1 MRRIGTRRNLG
12 ANPTSASTSRA
23 ARSSCN
29 NVSGTPSST
38 LTTQSRHAGPRTA
51 QSSQSIT
58 TGVPGPGAATFSLSG
73 PLLYAIGSVLSIELS
88 RAARTLTAGTDIW
101 PPASRPADR
110 RGNTGVSV
118 RVLNVTPMGVTG
130 ANQLSFAD
138 VPGAWA
144 VIHSEAEEVS
154 LRETTFVVVDLETTG
169 GRATSTPGTP
179 ERPPARPDAI
189 TEIGAVKVR
198 GGAVLGEFA
207 TLVDP
212 QRSIPPQIV
221 QLTGI
226 TTAMVCDAPTIDAVL
241 PMFLEFAGESVLVAH
256 NAGFDIG
263 FLRAAAQRCDIPW
276 PRPQVLCTVRL
287 ARRVLSRE
295 EAPSVRLAAL
305 ARLFAVAAQPTH
317 RALDDARATVEV
329 LHALIERVGNQ
340 GVHTYADLRWYLPDV
355 TPTQRR
361 KRVLAEGL
369 PHRPGVYLFR
379 GPSGEV
385 LYVGTAIDLRR
396 RVSQYFTGADPRG
409 RMKEMVTLAGAVDH
423 VECAHAL
430 EAGVRELRMLA
441 AHAPPYNRRSRFP
454 QRWWWVALTDEA
466 FPRLSVLRGPRHDR
480 TVGPFRSRADAA
492 QTAALLARFTG
503 LRTCTARL
511 ARSALHGPA
520 CPEVEVSPCPAA
532 RDVTATQYA
541 AAVARVAALIDGLDS
556 AALAAAVDEVS
567 ALAEHRH
574 YESAARLRDRT
585 ATAVEALWRGQRLRA
600 LAALPELIAARPDGP
615 NGQGGYQLAVIRHGQ
630 LAAAGTAGRGV
641 PPIPV
646 VDAIRAGAQT
656 ILPAP
661 APLGGAL
668 VEETALIARW
678 LAAPGVRIV
687 RVADE
692 GWSSPLRSAGAW
704 AAWAAVARSA
714 RLAGEQASQTWDSN
728 LLAEPHPS
736 REQLFGRPGV
746 DGSGGLLQP
755 VLPRRQPF
763 STAG

>member
-1 MRRIGTRRNLG
+1 MLTVTAMG
-12 ANPTSASTSRA
+12 ATAS
-23 ARSSCN
+23 
-29 NVSGTPSST
+29 
-38 LTTQSRHAGPRTA
+38 
-51 QSSQSIT
+51 
-58 TGVPGPGAATFSLSG
+58 
-73 PLLYAIGSVLSIELS
+73 
-88 RAARTLTAGTDIW
+88 
-101 PPASRPADR
+101 
-110 RGNTGVSV
+110 
-118 RVLNVTPMGVTG
+118 
-130 ANQLSFAD
+130 NQLSFAQLESAFD
-138 VPGAWA
+138 SVG
-144 VIHSEAEEVS
+144 ELS
-154 LRETTFVVVDLETTG
+154 LRQTTFVVVDLETTG
-169 GRATSTPGTP
+169 GRATGTEQKP
-179 ERPPARPDAI
+179 PDAI

-241 PMFLEFAGESVLVAH
+241 PMFLEFARDSVLVAH

-263 FLRAAAQRCDIPW
+263 FLRAAAHQCSIAW
-276 PRPQVLCTVRL
+276 PRPPVLCTVRL

-305 ARLFAVAAQPTH
+305 AQLFAHLGYNACQPTH
-317 RALDDARATVEV
+317 RALDDARATVDV

-340 GVHTYADLRWYLPDV
+340 GVHTYADLRAYLPNV

-361 KRVLAEGL
+361 KKVLAQGV

-385 LYVGTAIDLRR
+385 LYVGTAVDLRR
-396 RVSQYFTGADPRG
+396 RVSQYFTGADTRG
-409 RMKEMVTLAGAVDH
+409 RMKEMVTLAAAVDH

-441 AHAPPYNRRSRFP
+441 AHAPPYNRRSKFP

-466 FPRLSVLRGPRHDR
+466 FPRLSVLRTPRHDR
-480 TVGPFRSRADAA
+480 VVGPFRSRTEAAD
-492 QTAALLARFTG
+492 TAAVLARFSG
-503 LRTCTARL
+503 MRTCTARL

-520 CPEVEVSPCPAA
+520 CALHEVSPCPAA

-541 AAVARVAALIDGLDS
+541 AAVARAAALIDGLDNT
-556 AALAAAVDEVS
+556 ALAAAVHQVTT
-567 ALAEHRH
+567 LAERRH

-585 ATAVEALWRGQRLRA
+585 ATAVEALWRAQRLRA
-600 LAALPELIAARPDGP
+600 LAALPELIAAAPDAS
-615 NGQGGYQLAVIRHGQ
+615 GGYQLAVIRHGQ
-630 LAAAGTAGRGV
+630 LAAAGSAARGV

-646 VDAIRAGAQT
+646 VDAITAGAQV

-687 RVADE
+687 RVCGVDDA
-692 GWSSPLRSAGAW
+692 GWASPLRSAGAW
-704 AAWAAVARSA
+704 AAWASLARSA
-714 RLAGEQASQTWDSN
+714 RLAGQQDQGSD

-746 DGSGGLLQP
+746 DRRAGPRQP
-755 VLPRRQPF
+755 VLPGGHPF
-763 STAG
+763 SAAG